1 VTRADNSHHL
11 ITAARTRSRN
21 TRERT
26 LNALQTMI
34 DNGDEITFE
43 AVVTRAGVSRSW
55 LYSATDLRDRI
66 IELRATTRPAP
77 QASPAPRQ
85 PATEASLLTRLEV
98 TQERLRQVT
107 ADNVDLRAQL
117 EHALGVLR
125 AERQG
130 LSQRPP
136 PSNPT
141 ATGSAP
147 APVTAR

>member
-1 VTRADNSHHL
+1 MTRADNSHHL
-11 ITAARTRSRN
+11 ITAARSRSRN

-34 DNGDEITFE
+34 DNGDEVTFE
-43 AVVTRAGVSRSW
+43 AVATTAGVSRSW
-55 LYSATDLRDRI
+55 LYPPTLRDRI

-107 ADNVDLRAQL
+107 ADNADLRAQL

-130 LSQRPP
+130 LSRRPP
-136 PSNPT
+136 PANPT
-141 ATGSAP
+141 ATGSGP